1 VRILARIHGKNEIT
15 DIDNKIKHDMKQAK
29 ILTLIF
35 ALAATGAQA
44 QRITAVH
51 EVIDCGSVLYESPA
65 TAKFELRNKGND
77 LVINDVRTN
86 CGCVVTS
93 YPKGII
99 AKGDSFAIQV
109 VYDARQLGHFEKEVA
124 IYSNASELPFYLKMR
139 GVVVDK
145 LVDFTG
151 KYDYT
156 LGTVRTDKNN
166 IEFDDVNM
174 GDRPVQKI
182 HIINSGSSSVS
193 PVVMHLPSW
202 LTASVSP
209 TTIAPGRA
217 GIATLTLNS
226 EKLRDYGLT
235 QTSVYL
241 GMFHGDKVNDD
252 KEIIVSAVLL
262 PDFRNMSESQR
273 LNAPVLS
280 LSERSLE
287 LGEFGEKQQKS
298 GTITITNTGK
308 SRLEIN
314 SLQMFT
320 MGLKV
325 RLNKTRIAPGET
337 AKLKITAYK
346 KQLKNARSLPRVLM
360 ITNDP
365 KNAKV
370 TINVNVK

>member
-1 VRILARIHGKNEIT
+1 ML
-15 DIDNKIKHDMKQAK
+15 
-29 ILTLIF
+29 
-35 ALAATGAQA
+35 ALAPLGAQA
-44 QRITAVH
+44 QRITATH
-51 EVIDCGSVLYESPA
+51 EEIDCGSVLYESPVSV
-65 TAKFELRNKGND
+65 KFDMRNKGND
-77 LVINDVRTN
+77 LMISDVRTS
-86 CGCVVTS
+86 CGCVVADFPRTT
-93 YPKGII
+93 I
-99 AKGDSFAIQV
+99 AKGDSFSINV
-109 VYDARQLGHFEKEVA
+109 VYDARQLGHFVKEVA
-124 IYSNASELPFYLKMR
+124 VYSNASDRPYYLKLR

-156 LGTVRTDKNN
+156 LGTVRADKND

-174 GDRPVQKI
+174 GDMPVQKI
-182 HIINSGSSSVS
+182 HIINSGSQNVS

-202 LTASVSP
+202 LKATVSP

-217 GIATLTLNS
+217 GVATLTLNT
-226 EKLRDYGLT
+226 EKLRDFGLT

-241 GMFHGDKVNDD
+241 GMFPGDKVSAD
-252 KEIIVSAVLL
+252 KEITVSAVLL
-262 PDFRNMSESQR
+262 PGFRNMSESQR

-280 LSERSLE
+280 LSEKSLD
-287 LGEFGEKQQKS
+287 LGEFGERQDKS
-298 GTITITNTGK
+298 GTVIITNTGK

-325 RLNKTRIAPGET
+325 RLNKTRIAPGES

-346 KQLKNARSLPRVLM
+346 KQLKNVRSKPRVLM

-365 KNAKV
+365 DNAKV
-370 TINVNVK
+370 TIDVNVK